1 MREVKRK
8 TCIPKREQQI
18 MWGETILTPH
28 SIIPS
33 DDEIVLNLV
42 RIRAACGY
50 CGQRQRRQRR
60 LKFCSG
66 CLNVAYCD

>member
-33 DDEIVLNLV
+33 DDDIVLTLV
-42 RIRAACGY
+42 RIRAACGN
-50 CGQRQRRQRR
+50 CGQRQRRQ
-60 LKFCSG
+60 KH
-66 CLNVAYCD
+66 LNYVQAA